1 MAENHPSSS
10 SQAGQKADRG
20 SSGPEGQNGALQK
33 EEIKREIKQEIA
45 QAIQAQGKQGGQE
58 GGGDP
63 KKEQKP
69 ADHKDGEKKKGF
81 HWTPLK
87 VLAVIVVALIAL
99 VVAIYYIIYAMGHET
114 TDDAYTTGFIHQISS
129 RVTSNVTQLLIV
141 DNERVRQGQVLL
153 QLDPRDF
160 LVEVAR
166 AQANYDKAKAD
177 FDRVDAL
184 KNDVAI
190 SKQDYDQTK
199 NNLEVAKASLDDAN
213 NQLGYCTVVSP
224 ADGFIG
230 NRTVEV
236 GNRVTVGGA
245 LMAVVQDVWVVA
257 NYKETQ
263 LGKMKK
269 NQPVKITVDAIPG
282 RTFDGHIDSFSP
294 GTGSTFALLPP
305 DNATGNFTKI
315 VQRVPVKI
323 LFEPDSIHDFR
334 DRIVPGLSVE
344 TAVGLDQSVQPVGD
358 QDNKAGQ

>member
-1 MAENHPSSS
+1 MNDQSESSPKQEDAPS
-10 SQAGQKADRG
+10 
-20 SSGPEGQNGALQK
+20 K
-33 EEIKREIKQEIA
+33 EELKREIKQEIGE
-45 QAIQAQGKQGGQE
+45 AIQ
-58 GGGDP
+58 GGGKSSDHEGSP
-63 KKEQKP
+63 EKEKGDGGKNDKP
-69 ADHKDGEKKKGF
+69 EEKKDEPKEKF

-87 VLAVIVVALIAL
+87 IIGLIVLVVIV
-99 VVAIYYIIYAMGHET
+99 AIVGTYYIIYAMAHET
-114 TDDAYTTGFIHQISS
+114 TDDAYTTGFVHQISS

-141 DNERVRQGQVLL
+141 DNQFVKQGQVLVK
-153 QLDPRDF
+153 LDPRDF
-160 LVEVAR
+160 LVQVAK
-166 AQANYDKAKAD
+166 AQANYDRAKAD

-184 KNDVAI
+184 RNDVAI

-199 NNLEVAKASLDDAN
+199 TNMEVAKANLDDAN
-213 NQLGYCTVVSP
+213 NQLSYCTIVAP
-224 ADGFIG
+224 TDGYIG

-269 NQPVKITVDAIPG
+269 NQHVKITVDAIPG
-282 RTFDGHIDSFSP
+282 QTFVGHVDSFSP

-323 LFEPDSIHDFR
+323 LFEPDSIKDFR
-334 DRIVPGLSVE
+334 GRLAPGLSVE
-344 TAVGLDQSVQPVGD
+344 TAVELDQSVHPVGD
-358 QDNKAGQ
+358 QNNKAGQ